1 MKNCSKCGTQLED
14 NAEFCTRCGERQN
27 GFAGAQTNQNYQ
39 QNYAPGAYTKPFDP
53 YDHTAEFDA
62 KDISDN
68 KVISMLAYLLG
79 TFGLIIALLA
89 AKDSPYASFH
99 IRQSL
104 KFTVVSALIALV
116 TLFLFWTVIIPI
128 VAGIALAV
136 LAVIKIICFFQICMG
151 KAVEPYIIR
160 NLGFL
165 R

>member
-1 MKNCSKCGTQLED
+1 MKNCPKCGAQLED
-14 NAEFCTRCGERQN
+14 NAEFCTRCGEKQN

-39 QNYAPGAYTKPFDP
+39 QNYAPGAYAKPFDP

-68 KVISMLAYLLG
+68 RVISMLSYLLG

-104 KFTVVSALIALV
+104 KFTVVNVLMAIV
-116 TLFLFWTVIIPI
+116 TILLFWTVIVPI
-128 VAGIALAV
+128 VAGIAFAV

>member
-1 MKNCSKCGTQLED
+1 MKNCPKCGEQLQD
-14 NAEFCTRCGERQN
+14 NAVFCTRCGEKQQDS
-27 GFAGAQTNQNYQ
+27 AGAQTNQSYQ
-39 QNYAPGAYTKPFDP
+39 QNYAPGGYNKPYDP

-99 IRQSL
+99 VRQAL
-104 KFTVVSALIALV
+104 KFTVVNALMAIV
-116 TLFLFWTVIIPI
+116 TLFLCWTVIVPI
-128 VAGIALAV
+128 VAGIAFAV
-136 LAVIKIICFFQICMG
+136 LAVIKIISFFQICIG